1 MSTAA
6 VVVLAVI
13 TLLVIT
19 LNVAFVC
26 ETWEKVTKMEIGEL
40 PGREHFE
47 KMINELKDQKLTETG
62 DYSNYFN
69 EGLNL
74 AIDIAERYEKDF

>member
-6 VVVLAVI
+6 VVLIVI
-13 TLLVIT
+13 GFLVFT
-19 LNVAFVC
+19 LNIFCVC

>member
-6 VVVLAVI
+6 VVVLAII

-19 LNVAFVC
+19 INVFCIC

-40 PGREHFE
+40 PGREHIK
-47 KMINELKDQKLTETG
+47 KMINEFKDQRLTETG

-69 EGLNL
+69 EGINL